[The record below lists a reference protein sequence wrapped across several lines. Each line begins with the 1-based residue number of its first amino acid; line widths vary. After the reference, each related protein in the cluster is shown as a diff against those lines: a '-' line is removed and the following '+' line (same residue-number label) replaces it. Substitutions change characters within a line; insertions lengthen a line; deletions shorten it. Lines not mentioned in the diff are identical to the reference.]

1 MAKKIEFK
9 IDGPKKET
17 SLIGVSLAKSE
28 ELQKQGFE
36 VVAIY
41 TKDGLKVHDLM
52 EVKK

>member
-1 MAKKIEFK
+1 MMAKKIEFK
-9 IDGPKKET
+9 IDEPKET

-28 ELQKQGFE
+28 ELQKQGFM